1 MTDLATLGLA
11 VDSRGVRTATGDLD
25 RFGRA
30 GAGAERS
37 AGKAKGAFA
46 GMAGGALR
54 MAASI
59 GLGISALT
67 ALTGAFRA
75 TQQYAVMTNSL
86 RAIGMSGSEAA
97 AALEQIGDIAART
110 RAPLEAT
117 AQLYQRISIAGRDLG
132 ASSSDVLRFT
142 ENVGLA
148 LAQVGGGGAAA
159 SGALLQLSQAMS
171 GGIVRAEEFNSILEG
186 AFPIAQAAANAIEG
200 AAGSVGQLRNMVIA
214 GEVSSREFFEAV
226 LSQSDALEATFANTI
241 PTVSGAL
248 QVFRDQMTLSLGSLD
263 SMVGGSES
271 FARAIILMAE
281 NLDVVGA
288 TLGVAVTAFGV
299 RYVGALALAKIA
311 TFTFAGA
318 LGILKTALITTGI
331 GALVVGAGYLVA
343 MFGRLVTAT
352 GGFSNAMT
360 LVKDVAVEA
369 WERIGYASLALDFKV
384 SAAWQGIKAS
394 ALGSLA
400 GIVGGLPG
408 FVNPTIGA
416 FVGAYQAVVA
426 AWGALPAAFARLGAQ
441 AMNGL
446 IDAVEAG
453 VGGLVTALN
462 VIPGIDIGAPDLSNF
477 RVEVGEAEGVV
488 EAAGRAFEEAFSRDY
503 TGEMSNGLRGAA
515 DEAANASEVMGNFGR
530 VFTEAAGAPMESIAA
545 LNTVMDGNASATEG
559 AAAETARLR
568 EELDGI
574 GGAEGGGGGS
584 AGAAAEAIEEATTF
598 AEGLAEAFKGAQK
611 SAADMGRE
619 FGGSVISG
627 IESVSDAFGDFVVN
641 GFKDFKGFV
650 QSVLDSFKQM
660 IAQMISMAVRSR
672 VMRAF
677 GAGGTGIGASGGG
690 VGQAVAGGV
699 GGGGGGFLSN
709 LLRGGGGAGAKGA
722 GGGAG
727 MLGAFGTGSG
737 LLGLG
742 GGSSILGLGAGS
754 GLAAGIGSLGVG
766 AGLAASLS
774 VAIPVIGAVALAFAA
789 FRKKTKTLDTGI
801 MATVNN
807 MDVLVETFKKVQT
820 SRFFG
825 LSKKVR
831 TSTSAADRETTDAV
845 TSMVDTLQSGVMA
858 SADALGLAANTFDG
872 FSHRMRIST
881 KGLSDEA
888 AQRAVMDGLTGMA
901 DAMAGMVGGLDGF
914 MQAGE
919 GASATL
925 DRLASSL
932 TTVNAWM
939 GNFQLRAYDVSLAG
953 GAAASAF
960 VDLFGSLENFT
971 SAAASY
977 YQNFYTDAERLARA
991 TSVLSLEMAS
1001 LGIDALPATRAAFRA
1016 LVDEA
1021 DALGD
1026 TDMVAALMQ
1035 LSPAFAEISAGADA
1049 LGGSLRALVN
1059 EDLFATGQDYMRG
1072 LSRVANGLTYGPKQ
1086 SDAELRAEL
1095 RALNVSMERLISS
1108 SEITAGNTGRG
1119 ADAADDTLAFQLE
1132 QTL

>member
-1 MTDLATLGLA
+1 MTDMATVGLR
-11 VDSRGVRTATGDLD
+11 VDSRDVRTATGDLD

-54 MAASI
+54 MAASL

-281 NLDVVGA
+281 NLDVVGT

-299 RYVGALALAKIA
+299 RYVGALALSKIA

-318 LGILKTALITTGI
+318 LAVLKTALITTGI
-331 GALVVGAGYLVA
+331 GALIVGAGYLVA
-343 MFGRLVTAT
+343 MFGRLVTAS
-352 GGFSNAMT
+352 GSFGAAMAV
-360 LVKDVAVEA
+360 VKDVAVEA

-462 VIPGIDIGAPDLSNF
+462 VLPGIDIGAPDLSNF

-545 LNTVMDGNASATEG
+545 LNTVMDENASATEV

-574 GGAEGGGGGS
+574 GGGGGS

-598 AEGLAEAFKGAQK
+598 TGGLAEAFEGAQK

-627 IESVSDAFGDFVVN
+627 ISSVSDAFGQFVVN
-641 GFKDFKGFV
+641 GFQDFKGFV
-650 QSVLDSFKQM
+650 SSILDSFKSM
-660 IAQMISMAVRSR
+660 LAQMISMAVRNRIMLS
-672 VMRAF
+672 
-677 GAGGTGIGASGGG
+677 IGASGGG
-690 VGQAVAGGV
+690 IGQAVAGVAGK
-699 GGGGGGFLSN
+699 GG
-709 LLRGGGGAGAKGA
+709 LLGGGGGAGGGGGLLGGLLGSFGSGGGILGMGGL

-727 MLGAFGTGSG
+727 LLGGLGNAVSGGLGNILSIGANAAAAGGGILATLGA
-737 LLGLG
+737 
-742 GGSSILGLGAGS
+742 A
-754 GLAAGIGSLGVG
+754 V
-766 AGLAASLS
+766 
-774 VAIPVIGAVALAFAA
+774 PVIGAVALAFNF

-801 MATVNN
+801 MATVNGL
-807 MDVLVETFKKVQT
+807 DTLVETFKKVET

-831 TSTSAADRETTDAV
+831 TSTSAADQQTTDAV
-845 TSMVDTLQSGVMA
+845 TNMVNTLQSGVMA
-858 SADALGLAANTFDG
+858 SADALGIAADTFDG
-872 FSHRMRIST
+872 FAYQMKIST

-888 AQRAVMDGLTGMA
+888 AQKAVLDGLTGMA
-901 DAMAGMVGGLDGF
+901 DAMAGMVSGLEGF
-914 MQAGE
+914 MRAGE

-925 DRLASSL
+925 DRLAQSL
-932 TTVNAWM
+932 TSVNSWM
-939 GNFQLRAYDVSLAG
+939 GNFRLNVYDVSLAG
-953 GAAASAF
+953 GAAAAAF
-960 VDLFGSLENFT
+960 VDLFGSLENFNEI
-971 SAAASY
+971 AANY
-977 YQNFYTDAERLARA
+977 YQNFYTDAERIARA
-991 TSVLSLEMAS
+991 TELLSIEMLA
-1001 LGIDALPATRAAFRA
+1001 LGIDALPSTRAAFRA

-1049 LGGSLRALVN
+1049 LGDSLRSLVN
-1059 EDLFATGQDYMRG
+1059 EDLFSTGQDYIRA
-1072 LSRVANGLTYGPKQ
+1072 LSRAGNDQAFTPRE